1 MDLQPGGNL
10 LRNGPNRYRIQR
22 QALLHLVHPDTFEYI
37 VNVNHKEKIAQAFN
51 HFVNYPTN
59 DSDRKLTQMRSRRRT
74 IPTQPT
80 SWSSTRSIA
89 ATSPR

>member
-37 VNVNHKEKIAQAFN
+37 VNVNHKEKIA
-51 HFVNYPTN
+51 
-59 DSDRKLTQMRSRRRT
+59 
-74 IPTQPT
+74 
-80 SWSSTRSIA
+80 
-89 ATSPR
+89 